1 MTEMNSSRPYLVRAL
16 YEWILDNQCTPY
28 LLVNAEYPDTAVPA
42 GFVEDGQIVLNLSP
56 SAVRQ
61 LDMDNDRICFD
72 GRFGGVAQQ
81 VWIPAGAVMAIYA
94 RENGQG
100 MVFELEPS
108 SPPPDDGPPL
118 PPKFFLSVARSSTM
132 SARSLTTSLSV
143 FLLPSNSSPMR
154 TILG

>member
-1 MTEMNSSRPYLVRAL
+1 MVEMGSSRPYLVRAL

-42 GFVEDGQIVLNLSP
+42 AFVEDGQIVLNLSP
-56 SAVRQ
+56 SAVRE
-61 LDMDNDRICFD
+61 LHMDNELISFD

-81 VWIPAGAVMAIYA
+81 VWIPIGAVMAIYA

-108 SPPPDDGPPL
+108 GPQSADSDGGDKPPQPPR
-118 PPKFFLSVARSSTM
+118 PEGGGRP
-132 SARSLTTSLSV
+132 SLKV
-143 FLLPSNSSPMR
+143 VK
-154 TILG
+154 